1 MSCQEVLG
9 KRLGTFQLCC
19 PFRRTEGPQAAVGE
33 KIHNAIHQWLFR
45 ADDGQSDVV
54 LLGKI
59 CQCCKVVDIN
69 GDIPDTRFQRCARI
83 ARCHKNHFHA
93 LALCC
98 FPRQCVFPSA
108 GADHQNIHA

>member
-1 MSCQEVLG
+1 MCG
-9 KRLGTFQLCC
+9 
-19 PFRRTEGPQAAVGE
+19 PFRGAKGPQAAVGE
-33 KIHNAIHQWLFR
+33 KIHNAVHQWLFW
-45 ADDGQSDVV
+45 ADDGQGDFV

-69 GDIPDTRFQRCARI
+69 SDILDTRFPRCARI
-83 ARCHKNHFHA
+83 ARCHKNLFHT
-93 LALCC
+93 LALGC